1 MCLNHCN
8 HIFITGIKSKLL
20 VDSMVDF
27 KHIKNLDESPAFSSK
42 DRYSAR
48 NTPNTEYRIDE

>member
-1 MCLNHCN
+1 MCLNRYN

-27 KHIKNLDESPAFSSK
+27 KHVKNLDESPAFSSK
-42 DRYSAR
+42 DQ
-48 NTPNTEYRIDE
+48 